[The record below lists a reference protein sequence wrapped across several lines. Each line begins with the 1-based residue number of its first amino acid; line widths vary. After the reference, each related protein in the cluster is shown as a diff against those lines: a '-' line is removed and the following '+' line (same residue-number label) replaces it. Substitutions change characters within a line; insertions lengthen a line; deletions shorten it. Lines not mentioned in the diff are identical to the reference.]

1 VAKTK
6 IKHVDHVV
14 IRFAGDSGDG
24 MQLTGSRFTE
34 STAIFGN
41 DLSTLP
47 DYPAEIRAPAGSL
60 AGVSVFQLHFSSKDI
75 HTPGDQP
82 DVLVAMNPAALKG
95 HLADLAPHGIII
107 ANANAFNNKNL
118 KLAGYDTNPLEGEIL
133 SSEYEVHSINM
144 TELVTEASQ
153 DIEIS
158 SKNVE
163 RTKNM
168 FALGLLFWMY
178 NRNTDSTIQWL
189 QNKFKN
195 KPELIEANTRALNA
209 GYNYGN
215 TTEIFTVRYSVE
227 KASLPP
233 GKYRNINGNYA
244 ISLGL
249 LAAAEKSGLP
259 LFYGG
264 YPITPASEILHNL
277 ASFRNFGVKTFQAED
292 EIAGISAAIGAAFSG
307 NLACTATS
315 GPGMALKTEALGLAI
330 MAELPLVVINVQRGG
345 PSTGLPTKTEQ
356 SALFQ
361 AIMGRNADAPLPV
374 IAPATPGDCFYA
386 TYEASQI
393 AIKYMTPVIVLSD
406 GYLANGS
413 EPWIIPNMDELPN
426 IKVNFTKEFN
436 GEDVFLPYKRDKKTL
451 ARPWAIP
458 GTPNLEHRIGGL
470 EKEDVTGD
478 VNYEADNHHLMTS
491 LRHQKIANV
500 ANDYHATKIFGEE
513 SGDVL
518 ILTWGSAYGP
528 GRVAAG
534 RLQTEN
540 LKVSHVHLRY
550 LNPLPIDLGGIIN
563 KFKNVLIPEINKGQL
578 RTIIRSKYVI
588 DAQGLNLVRGRPIR
602 ASMIVTSVKKILGI

>member
-1 VAKTK
+1 MAKTK

-95 HLADLAPHGIII
+95 HISDLAPHGIII
-107 ANANAFNNKNL
+107 ANENAFNSKNL
-118 KLAGYDTNPLEGEIL
+118 KLAGYDSNPLEGDVL
-133 SSEYEVHSINM
+133 SSEFEVHAINM
-144 TELVTEASQ
+144 TEMVTKACKGV
-153 DIEIS
+153 DLS
-158 SKNVE
+158 SKDIE

-178 NRNTDSTIQWL
+178 NRSTETTINWL
-189 QNKFKN
+189 QKKFKS
-195 KPELIEANTRALNA
+195 KPAIVEANVRALNA

-215 TTEIFTVRYSVE
+215 TAEIFTSRYTVE

-244 ISLGL
+244 TSLGM
-249 LAAAEKSGLP
+249 LAASEKSGLS

-277 ASFRNFGVKTFQAED
+277 ASFRNFSVKTFQAED
-292 EIAGISAAIGAAFSG
+292 EIAGIASAIGASFSG

-356 SALFQ
+356 SDLFQ
-361 AIMGRNADAPLPV
+361 AIMGRNGDTPIPV
-374 IAPATPGDCFYA
+374 IAPSTPGDCFYA
-386 TYEASQI
+386 AFEASQI

-413 EPWIIPNMDELPN
+413 EPWPIPKMKDLPE
-426 IKVNFTKEFN
+426 IKVKFTKEFN
-436 GEDVFLPYKRDKKTL
+436 GESSFLPYKRDKETL
-451 ARPWAIP
+451 ARPWAVP
-458 GTPNLEHRIGGL
+458 GTPDLEHRIGGL
-470 EKEDVTGD
+470 EKEDVTGN
-478 VNYEADNHHLMTS
+478 VNYEADNHHIMTS

-500 ANDYHATKIFGEE
+500 ANDYPPTKVFGDDNGEML
-513 SGDVL
+513 V
-518 ILTWGSAYGP
+518 LTWGSTFGP
-528 GRVAAG
+528 GRVA
-534 RLQTEN
+534 TERMHKEKI
-540 LKVSHVHLRY
+540 KVSHVHLRY
-550 LNPLPIDLGGIIN
+550 VNPLPIDLGGIIKN
-563 KFKNVLIPEINKGQL
+563 FKNVLIPEVNMGQL
-578 RTIIRSKYVI
+578 RTIIRAKYVV

-602 ASMIVTSVKKILGI
+602 ASMIVNSVKKILGI

>member
-95 HLADLAPHGIII
+95 HLSDLEPHGIII
-107 ANANAFNNKNL
+107 ANRDAFSEKNL
-118 KLAGYDTNPLEGEIL
+118 HLAGYESNPLEDGSLEN
-133 SSEYEVHSINM
+133 EYEVHAIRM
-144 TELVTEASQ
+144 TTLVTKAC
-153 DIEIS
+153 
-158 SKNVE
+158 KNIDLSLKDVE

-178 NRNTDSTIQWL
+178 NRSTDTTITWL
-189 QNKFKN
+189 QKKFKN
-195 KPELIEANTRALNA
+195 KPAVAEANVRALNA

-227 KASLPP
+227 KATLPP

-259 LFYGG
+259 LFFGG
-264 YPITPASEILHNL
+264 YPITPATEILHFL
-277 ASFRNFGVKTFQAED
+277 AGYRNFGVKTFQAED
-292 EIAGISAAIGAAFSG
+292 EIAGITSAIGASFTG

-315 GPGMALKTEALGLAI
+315 GPGMALKTEAIGLAI
-330 MAELPLVVINVQRGG
+330 MAELPLVIVNVQRGG

-356 SALFQ
+356 SDLFQ
-361 AIMGRNADAPLPV
+361 AVMGRNADAPLPV
-374 IAPATPGDCFYA
+374 IAPSTPGDCFYA
-386 TYEASQI
+386 AFEASQI

-413 EPWIIPNMDELPN
+413 EPWPIPKMDDLPK
-426 IKVNFTKEFN
+426 IDVKFETEYN
-436 GEDVFLPYKRDKKTL
+436 GKNKYLPYKRNKQTL

-458 GTPNLEHRIGGL
+458 GTPNLEHRLGGL
-470 EKEDVTGD
+470 EKEDITGD
-478 VNYEADNHHLMTS
+478 VNYEADNHHVMTT
-491 LRHQKIANV
+491 LRAQKIANI
-500 ANDYHATKIFGEE
+500 ANDYPPTKVFGKDN
-513 SGDVL
+513 GDML
-518 ILTWGSAYGP
+518 ILTWGSTFGP
-528 GRVAAG
+528 GRVAAE
-534 RLQTEN
+534 RLN
-540 LKVSHVHLRY
+540 KKDLKVSHVHLRY
-550 LNPLPIDLGGIIN
+550 MNPLPIDLGGILK
-563 KFKNVLIPEINKGQL
+563 KFKHILIPEINTGQL
-578 RTIIRSKYVI
+578 STIIRAKYLV
-588 DAQGLNLVRGRPIR
+588 DAEGLNIVRGRPIR
-602 ASMIVTSVKKILGI
+602 ASLIVNSVKKKLGI

>member
-1 VAKTK
+1 MPKIK

-95 HLADLAPHGIII
+95 HLADLEPHGIII
-107 ANANAFNNKNL
+107 ANSSAFSDKNL
-118 KLAGYDTNPLEGEIL
+118 HLAGYDSNPLEDGSLE
-133 SSEYEVHSINM
+133 SEYEVHAIRM
-144 TELVTEASQ
+144 TSLVAKACENI
-153 DIEIS
+153 DLS
-158 SKNVE
+158 SKDVE

-178 NRNTDSTIQWL
+178 NRSTDSTIQWL
-189 QNKFKN
+189 QKKFKN
-195 KPELIEANTRALNA
+195 KPAVIEANIRALNA

-215 TTEIFTVRYSVE
+215 TTEIFTVRYKVE
-227 KASLPP
+227 KATLPP

-249 LAAAEKSGLP
+249 LAASEKSGLP
-259 LFYGG
+259 LFFGG
-264 YPITPASEILHNL
+264 YPITPATEILHFL
-277 ASFRNFGVKTFQAED
+277 AGYRNFGVKTFQAED
-292 EIAGISAAIGAAFSG
+292 EIAGISAAIGASFTG

-315 GPGMALKTEALGLAI
+315 GPGMALKTEALGLAL
-330 MAELPLVVINVQRGG
+330 MAELPLVVVNVQRGG

-356 SALFQ
+356 SDLFQ
-361 AIMGRNADAPLPV
+361 AVMGRNADAPIPV
-374 IAPATPGDCFYA
+374 IAPSTPGDCFYA
-386 TYEASQI
+386 AFEASQI

-413 EPWIIPNMDELPN
+413 EPWQIPIMDELPKIN
-426 IKVNFTKEFN
+426 AKFETEYN
-436 GEDVFLPYKRDKKTL
+436 GKDKYLPYKRNKQTL

-458 GTPNLEHRIGGL
+458 GTPKLEHRLGGL

-478 VNYEADNHHLMTS
+478 VNYEADNHHAMTT
-491 LRHQKIANV
+491 LRVQKIANI
-500 ANDYHATKIFGEE
+500 ANDYPPTKLFGKDN
-513 SGDVL
+513 GDLL
-518 ILTWGSAYGP
+518 ILTWGSTFGP
-528 GRVAAG
+528 GRVAAE
-534 RLQTEN
+534 RLHKEDI
-540 LKVSHVHLRY
+540 KASHVHLRY
-550 LNPLPIDLGGIIN
+550 LNPLPIDLGGILK
-563 KFKNVLIPEINKGQL
+563 KFKHILIPEINTGQL
-578 RTIIRSKYVI
+578 RTIIRAQYIV
-588 DAQGLNLVRGRPIR
+588 DAVGLNIVRGRPIR
-602 ASMIVTSVKKILGI
+602 ASVIVNRVKKILGK

>member
-1 VAKTK
+1 MTKTK

-60 AGVSVFQLHFSSKDI
+60 AGVSVFQLHFSSKNI

-95 HLADLAPHGIII
+95 HLADLAPNGIII
-107 ANANAFNNKNL
+107 ANSNAFNDKNL
-118 KLAGYDTNPLEGEIL
+118 NLAGYGSNPLEDDTLDKQYEIHAIGMTDLVTKACENIDL
-133 SSEYEVHSINM
+133 SSK
-144 TELVTEASQ
+144 
-153 DIEIS
+153 EI
-158 SKNVE
+158 E

-178 NRNTDSTIQWL
+178 NRSTDTTIKWL
-189 QNKFKN
+189 QKKFKT
-195 KPELIEANTRALNA
+195 KPAVVEANTRALNA
-209 GYNYGN
+209 GYNYGD
-215 TTEIFTVRYSVE
+215 TTEMFTARYTVE

-244 ISLGL
+244 LSLGL

-259 LFYGG
+259 LFFGG
-264 YPITPASEILHNL
+264 YPITPASEILHFL
-277 ASFRNFGVKTFQAED
+277 AGYRNFGVKTFQAED
-292 EIAGISAAIGAAFSG
+292 EIAGIASAIGASFTGS
-307 NLACTATS
+307 LACTATS

-356 SALFQ
+356 SDLFQ
-361 AIMGRNADAPLPV
+361 AIMGRNGDAPMPV
-374 IAPATPGDCFYA
+374 IAPSTPGDCFYA
-386 TYEASQI
+386 AYEASQI

-413 EPWIIPNMDELPN
+413 EPWPIPKMKDLPKIDVKFEKN
-426 IKVNFTKEFN
+426 FN
-436 GEDVFLPYKRDKKTL
+436 GEDKYLPFKRNKKTL

-458 GTPNLEHRIGGL
+458 GTQNLEHRLGGL
-470 EKEDVTGD
+470 EKEDITGNVSYD
-478 VNYEADNHHLMTS
+478 SDNHHLMTT
-491 LRHQKIANV
+491 LRSQKVANI
-500 ANDYHATKIFGEE
+500 ANDYPPTTVYGKEK
-513 SGDVL
+513 GDML
-518 ILTWGSAYGP
+518 ILTWGSTFGP
-528 GRVAAG
+528 GRVAAE
-534 RLQTEN
+534 RLQN
-540 LKVSHVHLRY
+540 NKLKVSHVHLRY
-550 LNPLPIDLGGIIN
+550 INPLPIDLGGIIK
-563 KFKNVLIPEINKGQL
+563 KFKHVLIPEVNVGQL
-578 RTIIRSKYVI
+578 RTIIRAQYLV
-588 DAQGLNLVRGRPIR
+588 DAQGLNIVRGRPVR
-602 ASMIVTSVKKILGI
+602 ASMIVTYVNKILGI

>member
-95 HLADLAPHGIII
+95 HLADLEPHGIII
-107 ANANAFNNKNL
+107 ANSNAFSDKNL
-118 KLAGYDTNPLEGEIL
+118 HLAGYKSNPLEDGSLE
-133 SSEYEVHSINM
+133 SEFEVHAIRM
-144 TELVTEASQ
+144 TSLVTKACENIDLSLK
-153 DIEIS
+153 D
-158 SKNVE
+158 VE

-178 NRNTDSTIQWL
+178 NRNTDTTVEWL
-189 QNKFKN
+189 QKKFKN
-195 KPELIEANTRALNA
+195 KPSLVEANIRALNA

-215 TTEIFTVRYSVE
+215 TTEMFTVRYTVE
-227 KASLPP
+227 KATLPP

-249 LAAAEKSGLP
+249 LAASEKSGLP
-259 LFYGG
+259 LFFGG
-264 YPITPASEILHNL
+264 YPITPATEILHFL
-277 ASFRNFGVKTFQAED
+277 ASYR
-292 EIAGISAAIGAAFSG
+292 
-307 NLACTATS
+307 ATS
-315 GPGMALKTEALGLAI
+315 GPGMALKTEAMGLAI
-330 MAELPLVVINVQRGG
+330 MAELPLVIVNVQRGG

-356 SALFQ
+356 SDLFQ
-361 AIMGRNADAPLPV
+361 AVMGRNADAPIPV
-374 IAPATPGDCFYA
+374 IAPSTPGDCFYA
-386 TYEASQI
+386 AFEASQI

-413 EPWIIPNMDELPN
+413 EPWPIPKMEDLPKIDVKFETEYNRDE
-426 IKVNFTKEFN
+426 KY
-436 GEDVFLPYKRDKKTL
+436 LPYKRNKQTL

-458 GTPNLEHRIGGL
+458 GTPNLEHRLGGL

-478 VNYEADNHHLMTS
+478 VNYEADNHHLMTT
-491 LRHQKIANV
+491 LRAQKIANV
-500 ANDYHATKIFGEE
+500 ANDYPPTKVFGKDN
-513 SGDVL
+513 GDML
-518 ILTWGSAYGP
+518 ILTWGSTFGP
-528 GRVAAG
+528 GRVAAE
-534 RLQTEN
+534 RLHKEN
-540 LKVSHVHLRY
+540 IKASHVHLRY
-550 LNPLPIDLGGIIN
+550 MNPLPIDLDGILK
-563 KFKNVLIPEINKGQL
+563 KFKHILIPEINMGQL
-578 RTIIRSKYVI
+578 RTIIRAKYLVE
-588 DAQGLNLVRGRPIR
+588 AEGLNVVRGRPIR
-602 ASMIVTSVKKILGI
+602 ASVIVSRVKKTLGI

>member
-1 VAKTK
+1 MPKTK

-60 AGVSVFQLHFSSKDI
+60 AGVSVFQLHFSSEDI

-95 HLADLAPHGIII
+95 HLDDLEPHGIII
-107 ANANAFNNKNL
+107 ANSDAFTDKNL
-118 KLAGYDTNPLEGEIL
+118 RLAGYESNPLEDGLLEKQ
-133 SSEYEVHSINM
+133 YEVHAIGM
-144 TELVTEASQ
+144 TNLVTKACKNIDLSL
-153 DIEIS
+153 
-158 SKNVE
+158 KNVE

-178 NRNTDSTIQWL
+178 NRTTDSTIKWL
-189 QNKFKN
+189 KSKFKN
-195 KPELIEANTRALNA
+195 KPALVEANTRALNA

-215 TTEIFTVRYSVE
+215 TTEMFTARYAVE
-227 KASLPP
+227 KAILPA
-233 GKYRNINGNYA
+233 GNYRNINGNNA

-259 LFYGG
+259 LFFGG
-264 YPITPASEILHNL
+264 YPITPASEILHFL
-277 ASFRNFGVKTFQAED
+277 AGYRNFGVKTFQAED
-292 EIAGISAAIGAAFSG
+292 EIAGISAAIGASFTG

-330 MAELPLVVINVQRGG
+330 MAELPLVVVNVQRGG

-356 SALFQ
+356 SDLYQ
-361 AIMGRNADAPLPV
+361 AVMGRNADAPLPV
-374 IAPATPGDCFYA
+374 IAPSTPGDCFYA
-386 TYEASQI
+386 AYEASQI

-413 EPWIIPNMDELPN
+413 EPWPIPKMDDLPN
-426 IKVNFTKEFN
+426 IDVKFETKFN
-436 GEDVFLPYKRDKKTL
+436 GKDQYLPYKRNKQTL

-458 GTPNLEHRIGGL
+458 GTPNLEHRLGGL
-470 EKEDVTGD
+470 EKEDVTGN
-478 VNYEADNHHLMTS
+478 VNYEADNHHLMTT
-491 LRHQKIANV
+491 LRAQKIANV
-500 ANDYHATKIFGEE
+500 ANDYPPTKVFGKEK
-513 SGDVL
+513 GDL
-518 ILTWGSAYGP
+518 LLLTWGSTFGP
-528 GRVAAG
+528 GRVAAK
-534 RLQTEN
+534 RLKKEKLN
-540 LKVSHVHLRY
+540 VNHVHLRY
-550 LNPLPIDLGGIIN
+550 LNPLPMDLGGIL
-563 KFKNVLIPEINKGQL
+563 KEYKHVLIPEINFGQL
-578 RTIIRSKYVI
+578 RTIIRGEYAI
-588 DAQGLNLVRGRPIR
+588 DAEGLNVVRGRPIR
-602 ASMIVTSVKKILGI
+602 ASVIVNRVKKILGI

>member
-1 VAKTK
+1 MAKTK

-95 HLADLAPHGIII
+95 HLADLEPHGIII
-107 ANANAFNNKNL
+107 VNSDAFSDKNL
-118 KLAGYDTNPLEGEIL
+118 HLAGYESNPLEDDSLEN
-133 SSEYEVHSINM
+133 EYEVHAIGM
-144 TELVTEASQ
+144 TNLVTKACKNI
-153 DIEIS
+153 DLS
-158 SKNVE
+158 SKDVE

-178 NRNTDSTIQWL
+178 NRSTDTTITWL
-189 QNKFKN
+189 QKKFKN
-195 KPELIEANTRALNA
+195 KPAIAEANVRALNA
-209 GYNYGN
+209 GYNYGD
-215 TTEIFTVRYSVE
+215 TTEIFTSRYTVE
-227 KASLPP
+227 KATLPT

-259 LFYGG
+259 LFFGG
-264 YPITPASEILHNL
+264 YPITPATEILHFL
-277 ASFRNFGVKTFQAED
+277 AGYRNFGVKTFQAED
-292 EIAGISAAIGAAFSG
+292 EIAGITSAIGASFTGS
-307 NLACTATS
+307 LACTATS
-315 GPGMALKTEALGLAI
+315 GPGMALKTEAIGLAI
-330 MAELPLVVINVQRGG
+330 MAELPLVIINVQRGG

-356 SALFQ
+356 SDLFQ
-361 AIMGRNADAPLPV
+361 AVMGRNADAPLPV
-374 IAPATPGDCFYA
+374 IAPSTPGDCFYA
-386 TYEASQI
+386 AFEASQI

-413 EPWIIPNMDELPN
+413 EPWPIPKMDDLPKIDVKFEAKYN
-426 IKVNFTKEFN
+426 GKEKY
-436 GEDVFLPYKRDKKTL
+436 LPYKRNKQTL

-458 GTPNLEHRIGGL
+458 GTPNLEHRVGGL
-470 EKEDVTGD
+470 EKEDITGD
-478 VNYEADNHHLMTS
+478 VNYEADNHHLMTT
-491 LRHQKIANV
+491 LRAQKIANI
-500 ANDYHATKIFGEE
+500 ANDYPPTKVFGKDK
-513 SGDVL
+513 GDML
-518 ILTWGSAYGP
+518 ILTWGSTFGP
-528 GRVAAG
+528 GRVAAE
-534 RLQTEN
+534 RLKKED

-550 LNPLPIDLGGIIN
+550 MNPLPIDLGGILK
-563 KFKNVLIPEINKGQL
+563 KFKHILIPEINTGQL
-578 RTIIRSKYVI
+578 STIIRAKYLV
-588 DAQGLNLVRGRPIR
+588 DAEGLNIVRGRPIR
-602 ASMIVTSVKKILGI
+602 ASLIVNSVKKKLGI